1 MDYYVYMLRCEDGSL
16 YTGITTDP
24 ERRFEEHARGGG
36 KAAKYTRAHKAVRL
50 EAVWAAPGKPEALR
64 LERMIK
70 KLPKSRKEELARG
83 KAPEEL
89 GLGEF
94 ERVKQP

>member
-1 MDYYVYMLRCEDGSL
+1 MFICSGVRTARSIPASPRTRKEDLKS
-16 YTGITTDP
+16 T
-24 ERRFEEHARGGG
+24 RG
-36 KAAKYTRAHKAVRL
+36 KAAKYTRAHQALRL

-89 GLGEF
+89 GLGAF
-94 ERVKQP
+94 ERVKRP